1 VARAHLVLAFLVVTG
16 ALLGGLALAGRD
28 PIVPERRV
36 AGRPVQVP
44 DAGYVS
50 SQTCRACHPSQY
62 ASWHR
67 SYHRT
72 MTQVAT
78 PDTVA
83 SSFDRVTVDAVLG
96 SPMVLEQRDRELW
109 ADFDDPDNQGQT
121 GVRPGSDPSLTPV
134 RPRRIKRQV
143 VMTTGSHNQQIYWYA
158 TGHSRIL
165 GQLPAIWLTTDRR
178 WIPRRAAVMRPPG
191 GSHASE
197 TGAWNGIC
205 VACHTTNGQP
215 QFDTPFGSQAIDTQT
230 ANTRAAE
237 FGIACESCHG
247 PGDEHAR
254 TNRNPLRRYAA
265 HLTGRPD
272 EAIVQP
278 MRLAPQ
284 RSSQVCGQCHA
295 FWEFADAQSERHA
308 NARGLP
314 YRPGDDLAATRFIV
328 QPTTN
333 LDSPAMKGFL
343 ESDAGFIRDIF
354 WSDGMVRATGREYNG
369 LIESPC
375 FKNARD
381 EARTLS
387 CFSCHTMHK
396 TADDPR
402 QIGEWADDQ
411 IAPRALGNDA
421 CLQCHT
427 LVARGFSTSARS
439 EPGRAT
445 AWLAEAPE
453 ARRRQP
459 RDRGPE
465 RAALRRSFADEV
477 SAHTRHRADSAGS
490 SCYNCHMP
498 FTTYGLLKT
507 IRSHQISSPSVQAT
521 LDTGRPNAC
530 NLCHLDKTLGWT
542 AQHLE
547 EWYGRTKPALGSDEL
562 SVAASLLWLL
572 KGDAGQRAI
581 VAQSMGWTSAQQAS
595 GTGWLTP
602 YLALTAKDSYDAV
615 RYIAARSQRT
625 LPPFRRD
632 QLPRGNPQLLIDPNG
647 TFNAEVVNRLVR
659 ARDNRRVFYRE

>member
-1 VARAHLVLAFLVVTG
+1 LVAHARLVLACLIVTG

-28 PIVPERRV
+28 PVVAERRV
-36 AGRPVQVP
+36 AGRPVQVA

-62 ASWHR
+62 GSWHR

-72 MTQVAT
+72 MTQVAA
-78 PDTVA
+78 PDTIA
-83 SSFDRVTVDAVLG
+83 ASFDGVTVDAVVG
-96 SPMVLEQRDRELW
+96 APMVLEQRGRELW
-109 ADFDDPDNQGQT
+109 ADFDDPDADQVAIRSRAGADQV
-121 GVRPGSDPSLTPV
+121 GIRPPGPTPV
-134 RPRRIKRQV
+134 RPRRITRQV

-165 GQLPAIWLTTDRR
+165 GQLPAIWLTADRR

-191 GSHASE
+191 GSHVSE
-197 TGAWNGIC
+197 TGGWNGIC

-215 QFDTPFGSQAIDTQT
+215 QFDTPFGSHAIDTQT
-230 ANTRAAE
+230 ADTRAAE

-254 TNRNPLRRYAA
+254 VNRNPLRRYAA

-272 EAIVQP
+272 PAIVQP
-278 MRLAPQ
+278 MRLSAQ

-295 FWEFADAQSERHA
+295 FWEFADARSERDA
-308 NARGLP
+308 NSRGLP

-328 QPTTN
+328 QPTAN
-333 LDSPAMKGFL
+333 LDSPAMKAFL

-375 FKNARD
+375 FKNAKD
-381 EARTLS
+381 DARTMS

-396 TADDPR
+396 TAEDPR
-402 QIGEWADDQ
+402 QAGEWADDQ
-411 IAPRALGNDA
+411 LAPRALGNSA
-421 CLQCHT
+421 CLQCH
-427 LVARGFSTSARS
+427 APTSEKGAVPLFRKKGVR
-439 EPGRAT
+439 P
-445 AWLAEAPE
+445 LF
-453 ARRRQP
+453 QP
-459 RDRGPE
+459 QQIE
-465 RAALRRSFADEV
+465 
-477 SAHTRHRADSAGS
+477 AHTRHRAESAGS

-507 IRSHQISSPSVQAT
+507 IRSHQVSSPSVQAT

-530 NLCHLDKTLGWT
+530 NLCHLDKTLAWT
-542 AQHLE
+542 ARYLE
-547 EWYGRTKPALGSDEL
+547 EWYGRTRPALGSDEQ
-562 SVAASLLWLL
+562 SVAAALLWLL

-581 VAQSMGWTSAQQAS
+581 VAQSMGWTAAQQAS

-625 LPPFRRD
+625 LPPFQRE
-632 QLPRGNPQLLIDPNG
+632 QLPRGNPQLLINPDG